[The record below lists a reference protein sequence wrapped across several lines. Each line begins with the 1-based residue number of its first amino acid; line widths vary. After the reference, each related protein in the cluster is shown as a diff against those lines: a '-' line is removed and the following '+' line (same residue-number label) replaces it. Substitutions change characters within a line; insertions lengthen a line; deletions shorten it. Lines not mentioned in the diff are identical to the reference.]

1 MSNLH
6 IQAVVHSLHE
16 ETVEQARQLV
26 RTLFL
31 ATIVVLLIA
40 CANVAGLLLV
50 RAIRR
55 RRQIAVRWPWEHPP
69 VGCWARQ
76 YSKGWCWR
84 YRRRARPGSGGDR
97 AAIEME

>member
-40 CANVAGLLLV
+40 CANVADC
-50 RAIRR
+50 
-55 RRQIAVRWPWEHPP
+55 
-69 VGCWARQ
+69 CWSAL
-76 YSKGWCWR
+76 SVAAAKSR
-84 YRRRARPGSGGDR
+84 YDGPGSTR
-97 AAIEME
+97 R